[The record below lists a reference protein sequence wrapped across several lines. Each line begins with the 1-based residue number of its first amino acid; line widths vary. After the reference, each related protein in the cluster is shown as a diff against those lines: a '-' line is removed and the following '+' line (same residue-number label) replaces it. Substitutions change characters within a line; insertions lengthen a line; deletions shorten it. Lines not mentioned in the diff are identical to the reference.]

1 MIKVNHFLTEKQL
14 QYLRD
19 ISKDTGLSVAEI
31 IRRLIDKHI
40 KEGNNNV

>member
-31 IRRLIDKHI
+31 IRRLIDQNI
-40 KEGNNNV
+40 KEGNKNV